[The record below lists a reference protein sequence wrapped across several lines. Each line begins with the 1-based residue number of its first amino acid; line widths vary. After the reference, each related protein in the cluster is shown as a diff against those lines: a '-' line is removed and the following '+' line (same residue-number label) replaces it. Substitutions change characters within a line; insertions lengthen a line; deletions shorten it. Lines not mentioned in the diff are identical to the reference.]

1 VHKFLVDS
9 KMGLQIAMVV
19 IWRQLHQ
26 MVEHVHDCH
35 HGENSLPVVGLM
47 FVVLV
52 DEWLKT

>member
-1 VHKFLVDS
+1 MHKFLVDS